1 MNSLTEKTDYLKQLV
16 IILILCLLSV
26 LLFSVIGAVV
36 SKLLFDIDINHQF
49 SYHQL
54 ANDELNA
61 LKIIQLFSSIGLFI
75 VPPLIYAKLLSESP
89 YIELGIK
96 AKTNFKS
103 IILTVLI
110 MLVVMPFLSFTID
123 INSKLILPE
132 FMSAIEEWM
141 KQSEEQAMQLTS
153 SFLKMDNFFD
163 FLFIFLLV
171 AILPA
176 VGEELLFRGVLQKLL
191 IKWTKKYHLG
201 IWITAILFSALHMQ
215 FYGFLPRLILGVM
228 FGYLFFWSK
237 SLWLPILAH
246 LLNNGSVVI
255 AAYINPDTISKS
267 EPFSSSENTLLSIS
281 LILISFITTAFL
293 LLTLKKLH
301 KNTV

>member
-1 MNSLTEKTDYLKQLV
+1 MNSLIEKPDYLKQLV
-16 IILILCLLSV
+16 IILIFCLLSV
-26 LLFSVIGAVV
+26 LLFSIVGAVV
-36 SKLLFDIDINHQF
+36 AKLLFDINISYQF
-49 SYHQL
+49 SYQQL

-61 LKIIQLFSSIGLFI
+61 LKVIQLFSSIGLFI
-75 VPPLIYAKLLSESP
+75 VPPLIYAKLVSKTP
-89 YIELGIK
+89 FTELGIK

-103 IILTVLI
+103 IILTALI

-141 KQSEEQAMQLTS
+141 KQSEEQAILLTT
-153 SFLKMDNFFD
+153 SFLKMDNFLN

-201 IWITAILFSALHMQ
+201 IWITAIIFSALHMQ

-255 AAYINPDTISKS
+255 AAYINPNTINENES
-267 EPFSSSENTLLSIS
+267 FSFSENTLLSIS
-281 LILISFITTAFL
+281 LIIISFITTVFL
-293 LLTLKKLH
+293 LLTLKKNQ

>member
-1 MNSLTEKTDYLKQLV
+1 MNSLAEKSDFLKQLT

-26 LLFSVIGAVV
+26 LFFSIIGAVV
-36 SKLLFDIDINHQF
+36 AKLLFDINIGHQF

-75 VPPLIYAKLLSESP
+75 IPPLIYAKLISKNP
-89 YIELGIK
+89 FIEIGIK
-96 AKTNFKS
+96 AKTSFKS

-123 INSKLILPE
+123 LNSKLILPE

-141 KQSEEQAMQLTS
+141 KQSEEKNMLITS
-153 SFLKMDNFFD
+153 SFLKMDNLFE
-163 FLFIFLLV
+163 FLFIFFLV

-176 VGEELLFRGVLQKLL
+176 VGEELLFRGVLQKLF

-201 IWITAILFSALHMQ
+201 IWVTAILFSALHMQ

-237 SLWLPILAH
+237 SLWLPIIAH

-255 AAYINPDTISKS
+255 AAYINPNSVNDS

-281 LILISFITTAFL
+281 LIIISFIATTFL
-293 LLTLKKLH
+293 LLTLKKTQ
-301 KNTV
+301 KNTT

>member
-1 MNSLTEKTDYLKQLV
+1 MNSLNEKTDFLKQLV
-16 IILILCLLSV
+16 IILVLCLLSV
-26 LLFSVIGAVV
+26 LLFSIVGAVV
-36 SKLLFDIDINHQF
+36 AKLLFNVNINHQF

-54 ANDELNA
+54 ANNEINA

-75 VPPLIYAKLLSESP
+75 IPPLIYAKLISKTP
-89 YIELGIK
+89 FIELGIK

-110 MLVVMPFLSFTID
+110 MFIVMPFLSFTID
-123 INSKLILPE
+123 LNSKLVLPE
-132 FMSAIEEWM
+132 FMSSIEEWM
-141 KQSEEQAMQLTS
+141 KQSEEEAMFLTS
-153 SFLKMDNFFD
+153 SFLKMGNLLDFF
-163 FLFIFLLV
+163 FIFFLV

-176 VGEELLFRGVLQKLL
+176 VGEELLFRGVLQKLF

-201 IWITAILFSALHMQ
+201 VWITAILFSALHMQ

-237 SLWLPILAH
+237 SLWLPIIAH

-255 AAYINPDTISKS
+255 AAYINPNSINDS
-267 EPFSSSENTLLSIS
+267 EPFSSSENTFLSIL
-281 LILISFITTAFL
+281 LIIISFSATTFL
-293 LLTLKKLH
+293 LLTFIKTQ
-301 KNTV
+301 KNTT

>member
-1 MNSLTEKTDYLKQLV
+1 MNSLTEKTDFLKQLV
-16 IILILCLLSV
+16 TILILCLLSV
-26 LLFSVIGAVV
+26 LLFSIVGAVV
-36 SKLLFDIDINHQF
+36 ANLLFDVNISHQF
-49 SYHQL
+49 SYYQL

-75 VPPLIYAKLLSESP
+75 VPPLIYAKLVSESP
-89 YIELGIK
+89 FIELGIN
-96 AKTNFKS
+96 AITNFKS

-110 MLVVMPFLSFTID
+110 MLMVMPFLSFTID

-141 KQSEEQAMQLTS
+141 KQSEEQSMLLIS
-153 SFLKMDNFFD
+153 SFLKMDNFLD

-176 VGEELLFRGVLQKLL
+176 VGEELLFRGVLQKLF

-201 IWITAILFSALHMQ
+201 IWVTAILFSALHMQ

-237 SLWLPILAH
+237 SLWLPIIAH

-255 AAYINPDTISKS
+255 AAYINPNSINDS

-281 LILISFITTAFL
+281 LIIISFITTTFL
-293 LLTLKKLH
+293 LLTFKKTQ
-301 KNTV
+301 KNTT

>member
-1 MNSLTEKTDYLKQLV
+1 MNSLIEKTDFLKQLI
-16 IILILCLLSV
+16 IILMLCLLNF
-26 LLFSVIGAVV
+26 LFFSVIGAVV
-36 SKLLFDIDINHQF
+36 AKFLFDINISHQF
-49 SYHQL
+49 SYSQL
-54 ANDELNA
+54 ANDELNT

-75 VPPLIYAKLLSESP
+75 IPPIIYAKLINENP
-89 YIELGIK
+89 FIELGIK

-123 INSKLILPE
+123 LNSKLILPE

-141 KQSEEQAMQLTS
+141 KQSEEQSMLLIS

-176 VGEELLFRGVLQKLL
+176 VGEELLFRGVLQKF
-191 IKWTKKYHLG
+191 IIRWTKKYHLG

-255 AAYINPDTISKS
+255 NAYINPDTINDS

-281 LILISFITTAFL
+281 LIIVSFITTAFL
-293 LLTLKKLH
+293 LLTLKKTQ
-301 KNTV
+301 KDTV

>member
-1 MNSLTEKTDYLKQLV
+1 MNSLTEKPDFLKQLV
-16 IILILCLLSV
+16 TILILCLLSV
-26 LLFSVIGAVV
+26 LLFSVVGAVIA
-36 SKLLFDIDINHQF
+36 KLLFDININHQF

-54 ANDELNA
+54 VNNELNA

-75 VPPLIYAKLLSESP
+75 IPPLIYAQLFSETP
-89 YIELGIK
+89 LVELGIK

-132 FMSAIEEWM
+132 FMSSIEEWM
-141 KQSEEQAMQLTS
+141 KQSEEQSMLLIS
-153 SFLKMDNFFD
+153 SFLKMDNFLD

-176 VGEELLFRGVLQKLL
+176 VGEELLFRGVLQKLF
-191 IKWTKKYHLG
+191 IKWSKRYHLG
-201 IWITAILFSALHMQ
+201 IWITAIIFSALHMQ

-255 AAYINPDTISKS
+255 AAYINPDTIKDS

-281 LILISFITTAFL
+281 LIIISFIATAFL
-293 LLTLKKLH
+293 FLTLKKTQ
-301 KNTV
+301 KNTI

>member
-1 MNSLTEKTDYLKQLV
+1 MNSLTEKADYLKQLV

-36 SKLLFDIDINHQF
+36 ANLLFDVNISHQF
-49 SYHQL
+49 SYYQL

-75 VPPLIYAKLLSESP
+75 IPPLIYAKLFSDKPL
-89 YIELGIK
+89 IELGIN

-103 IILTVLI
+103 ILLTVLI

-132 FMSAIEEWM
+132 FMSAIEKWM
-141 KQSEEQAMQLTS
+141 KQSEEQSMLLIS

-176 VGEELLFRGVLQKLL
+176 VGEELLFRGVLQKLF
-191 IKWTKKYHLG
+191 IKWTKKHHLG
-201 IWITAILFSALHMQ
+201 IWITAIIFSALHMQ
-215 FYGFLPRLILGVM
+215 FYGFLPRLILGAM

-255 AAYINPDTISKS
+255 AAYINPDTINES
-267 EPFSSSENTLLSIS
+267 EPFSSSDNTLLSIS
-281 LILISFITTAFL
+281 LIIISFITTAFL
-293 LLTLKKLH
+293 LLTLKKTQ

>member
-1 MNSLTEKTDYLKQLV
+1 MNSLTEKTDFLKQLV
-16 IILILCLLSV
+16 IILVLCLLSV
-26 LLFSVIGAVV
+26 LLFSIVGAVV
-36 SKLLFDIDINHQF
+36 AKLLFNVNINHQF

-54 ANDELNA
+54 ANNELNA

-75 VPPLIYAKLLSESP
+75 IPPLIYAKLISKTP
-89 YIELGIK
+89 FIELGIK

-110 MLVVMPFLSFTID
+110 MFIVMPFLSFTID
-123 INSKLILPE
+123 LNSKLILPE
-132 FMSAIEEWM
+132 FMSSIEEWM
-141 KQSEEQAMQLTS
+141 KQSEEKNMLITS
-153 SFLKMDNFFD
+153 SFLKMDNLLDFF
-163 FLFIFLLV
+163 FIFFLV
-171 AILPA
+171 GIIPA
-176 VGEELLFRGVLQKLL
+176 VGEELLFRGVLQKLI

-237 SLWLPILAH
+237 SLWLPIIAH

-255 AAYINPDTISKS
+255 AAYINPNSINDS
-267 EPFSSSENTLLSIS
+267 EPFSSSENTFLSIS
-281 LILISFITTAFL
+281 FIIISFSATTFL
-293 LLTLKKLH
+293 LLTFKKTQ
-301 KNTV
+301 KNTT

>member
-1 MNSLTEKTDYLKQLV
+1 MNSLTEKPDFLKQLV
-16 IILILCLLSV
+16 TILILCLLSV
-26 LLFSVIGAVV
+26 LLFSVVGAVIA
-36 SKLLFDIDINHQF
+36 KLLFDININHQF

-54 ANDELNA
+54 VNNELNA

-75 VPPLIYAKLLSESP
+75 IPPLIYAQLFSETP
-89 YIELGIK
+89 LVELGIK

-132 FMSAIEEWM
+132 FMSSIEEWM
-141 KQSEEQAMQLTS
+141 KQSEEKAMLLTS
-153 SFLKMDNFFD
+153 SFLKMDNFLD

-176 VGEELLFRGVLQKLL
+176 VGEELLFRGVLQKLF

-246 LLNNGSVVI
+246 LLNNGSFVI
-255 AAYINPDTISKS
+255 AAYINPDTIKDS

-281 LILISFITTAFL
+281 LIIISFIATAFL
-293 LLTLKKLH
+293 FLTLKKTQ

>member
-1 MNSLTEKTDYLKQLV
+1 MNSLTEKTDFLKQLV
-16 IILILCLLSV
+16 IILVLCLLSV
-26 LLFSVIGAVV
+26 LLFSIVGAVV
-36 SKLLFDIDINHQF
+36 AKLLFNVNINHQF

-54 ANDELNA
+54 ANNEINA

-75 VPPLIYAKLLSESP
+75 IPPLIYAKLISKTP
-89 YIELGIK
+89 FIELGIK

-110 MLVVMPFLSFTID
+110 MFIVMPFLSFTID
-123 INSKLILPE
+123 LNSKLVLPE
-132 FMSAIEEWM
+132 FMSSIEEWM
-141 KQSEEQAMQLTS
+141 KQSEEEAMFLTS
-153 SFLKMDNFFD
+153 SFLKISNLLDFF
-163 FLFIFLLV
+163 FIFFLV

-176 VGEELLFRGVLQKLL
+176 VGEELLFRGVLQKLF

-237 SLWLPILAH
+237 SLWLPIIAH

-255 AAYINPDTISKS
+255 AAYINPNSINDS
-267 EPFSSSENTLLSIS
+267 EPFSSSENTFLSIL
-281 LILISFITTAFL
+281 LIIISFSATTFL
-293 LLTLKKLH
+293 LLTFIKTQ
-301 KNTV
+301 KNTT

>member
-1 MNSLTEKTDYLKQLV
+1 MNSLTEKPDFLKQLV
-16 IILILCLLSV
+16 TILILCLLSV
-26 LLFSVIGAVV
+26 VLFSVIGAVI
-36 SKLLFDIDINHQF
+36 SKLLFDINISHQF
-49 SYHQL
+49 SYLQL
-54 ANDELNA
+54 ANNELNA
-61 LKIIQLFSSIGLFI
+61 LKIIQLFSSLGLFI
-75 VPPLIYAKLLSESP
+75 IPPLIYAKFISETP
-89 YIELGIK
+89 LIELGIK
-96 AKTNFKS
+96 AKTNLKS
-103 IILTVLI
+103 IILTILI
-110 MLVVMPFLSFTID
+110 MLMVMPFLSFTID

-141 KQSEEQAMQLTS
+141 KQSEEQSMLLIS
-153 SFLKMDNFFD
+153 SLLKMDNFFD

-176 VGEELLFRGVLQKLL
+176 VGEELLFRGVLQKLF
-191 IKWTKKYHLG
+191 IKWTKRYHLG
-201 IWITAILFSALHMQ
+201 IWITAIIFSALHMQ

-255 AAYINPDTISKS
+255 AAYINPDTINES

-281 LILISFITTAFL
+281 LIIMSFIITVFL
-293 LLTLKKLH
+293 LLTLKKTQ

>member
-1 MNSLTEKTDYLKQLV
+1 MYSLTEKPDFLKQLV
-16 IILILCLLSV
+16 TILILCLLSV
-26 LLFSVIGAVV
+26 LLFSVVGAVIA
-36 SKLLFDIDINHQF
+36 KLLFDININHQF

-54 ANDELNA
+54 VNNELNA

-75 VPPLIYAKLLSESP
+75 IPPLIYAQLFSETP
-89 YIELGIK
+89 LVELGIK

-132 FMSAIEEWM
+132 FMSSIEEWM
-141 KQSEEQAMQLTS
+141 KQSEEKAMLLTS
-153 SFLKMDNFFD
+153 SFLKMDNFLD

-176 VGEELLFRGVLQKLL
+176 VGEELLFRGVLQKLF

-246 LLNNGSVVI
+246 LLNNGSFVI
-255 AAYINPDTISKS
+255 AAYINPDTIKDS

-281 LILISFITTAFL
+281 LIIISFIATAFL
-293 LLTLKKLH
+293 FLTLKKTQ

>member
-1 MNSLTEKTDYLKQLV
+1 MNSLTEKIDYLKQLI
-16 IILILCLLSV
+16 IILIICLLNV
-26 LLFSVIGAVV
+26 LLFSILGAVV
-36 SKLLFDIDINHQF
+36 AKLLFDININHQF
-49 SYHQL
+49 SYDQL
-54 ANDELNA
+54 TNNELNA
-61 LKIIQLFSSIGLFI
+61 LKVIQLFSSIGLFI
-75 VPPLIYAKLLSESP
+75 LPPLIYAKLVSETP
-89 YIELGIK
+89 FTELGIN
-96 AKTNFKS
+96 AKTNFKN
-103 IILTVLI
+103 IILTALI
-110 MLVVMPFLSFTID
+110 MLIVIPFLSFTID
-123 INSKLILPE
+123 VNSKLILPE
-132 FMSAIEEWM
+132 WMSAIEEWM
-141 KQSEEQAMQLTS
+141 KQSEEQAILLTT
-153 SFLKMDNFFD
+153 SFLKMNHLFD
-163 FLFIFLLV
+163 FLFIFFLV

-176 VGEELLFRGVLQKLL
+176 VGEELLFRGVLQKFF

-255 AAYINPDTISKS
+255 AAYINPDTINES

-281 LILISFITTAFL
+281 LIIISFITTVFL
-293 LLTLKKLH
+293 LLTLKKIQ